1 MEIQARMRNGV
12 RKVRIAG
19 EMSIY
24 NAAESK
30 QELLWKLD
38 GANQIEIDL
47 SGVSE
52 LDSAGL
58 QLLILLKHEAV
69 RQGKTLRLL
78 AHSLAVLEVFTLV
91 RADTLFGDP
100 VVIPSGA

>member
-12 RKVRIAG
+12 RKVRITG
-19 EMSIY
+19 EMTIY

-38 GANQIEIDL
+38 GANQIEIDM

-58 QLLILLKHEAV
+58 QLLILLKHEAG
-69 RQGKTLRLL
+69 RQGKALRLL
-78 AHSLAVLEVFTLV
+78 AHSLAVLEVFNLV

-100 VVIPSGA
+100 VVLPSGT

>member
-1 MEIQARMRNGV
+1 MRNGV

-19 EMSIY
+19 EMTIY
-24 NAAESK
+24 SAAESK

-58 QLLILLKHEAV
+58 QLLILLKQEAG

-78 AHSLAVLEVFTLV
+78 AHSLAVLEVFTLL

-100 VVIPSGA
+100 VVLPSGLNC